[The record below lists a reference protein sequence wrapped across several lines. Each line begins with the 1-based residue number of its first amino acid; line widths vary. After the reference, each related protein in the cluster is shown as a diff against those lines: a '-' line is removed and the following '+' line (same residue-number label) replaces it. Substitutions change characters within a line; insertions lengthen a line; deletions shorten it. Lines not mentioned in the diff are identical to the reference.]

1 MIFKK
6 KTKDIKSYNTQFD
19 QIKKSLDVLKE
30 SVMIYYN
37 AEIERLSKMTSEEI
51 INERLTMRA
60 NYILSELES
69 DSDLYRVFNTI
80 LREKKLKKLNGND

>member
-1 MIFKK
+1 
-6 KTKDIKSYNTQFD
+6 
-19 QIKKSLDVLKE
+19 
-30 SVMIYYN
+30 
-37 AEIERLSKMTSEEI
+37 
-51 INERLTMRA
+51 MRA